1 VFVGSNA
8 ERKGRREPQ
17 GMSEELN
24 IILYPDPR
32 LKRVSKKIAH
42 FDEKL
47 GDLVKRMFEL
57 MREAKGV
64 GLAAPQVG
72 QNIRLFISN
81 HSGKPEDDRV
91 YVNPELT
98 DAEGTEAGEEGCL
111 SLPGLHVQVD
121 RAKTVHLKA
130 QDLTGK
136 VFEQT
141 ETGYLPRIWQHE
153 LDHLNGTMLIDRMG
167 ITAQM
172 ENRKLLKDLEDKYL
186 ATAPLPPKPKP
197 KPKPKRTAKT
207 SPARSSPAK

>member
-1 VFVGSNA
+1 MA
-8 ERKGRREPQ
+8 DP
-17 GMSEELN
+17 LH
-24 IILYPDPR
+24 IIFYPDPR
-32 LKRVSKKIAH
+32 LKRVSKKITA

-72 QNIRLFISN
+72 LNIRLFISN
-81 HSGKPEDDRV
+81 HTGDPKDDRV
-91 YVNPELT
+91 YVNPELSEA
-98 DAEGTEAGEEGCL
+98 DGNDAGEEGCL

-121 RAKTVHLKA
+121 RAKSVHIKA
-130 QDLTGK
+130 HDLNGK

-153 LDHLNGTMLIDRMG
+153 LDHLNGTLLIDRMG

-172 ENRKLLKDLEDKYL
+172 ENRKLLKELEDKYA
-186 ATAPLPPKPKP
+186 ATAPPPAAQASGPK
-197 KPKPKRTAKT
+197 KRAAKS
-207 SPARSSPAK
+207 SPTRSSPAK